1 MTELALHLAGGTVRD
16 DQALARRFGVGGQW
30 RHSTPDAWREAGLS
44 AGLVQRLSGQASL
57 KGAELE
63 ARRCQELGIRL
74 VSRRDESYPE
84 VLGQLHRP
92 PLVLAV
98 RGRWPPDPQ
107 TLAIVGARAATPS
120 GRQIAASFATRAAS
134 LGVAVISG
142 LARGVDRWALMATV
156 EAQGWALGVLGCG
169 IDVAYPRENRALQ
182 DRMARSGTVISEFPL
197 GQRPD
202 RWTFPR
208 RNRIIAALS
217 KAVLVV
223 EAGQRSGALITA
235 SHALELGRE
244 VWAVP
249 GPIDAELS
257 VGCNRLILD
266 GALPAIS
273 VDLLGE
279 FLGFSAAARPCGPPA
294 ERDPLLAALGHS
306 SLSVDELARAAGLDA
321 QEAASRLLALQLE
334 GAVQRLDGGLYIRR
348 Q

>member
-1 MTELALHLAGGTVRD
+1 MTELALHLAGGTIRD
-16 DQALARRFGVGGQW
+16 EQALVRHFGEGGQW
-30 RHSTPDAWREAGLS
+30 RHQTPDAWRRAGLP
-44 AGLVQRLSGQASL
+44 AGLTERLTKQVSL
-57 KGAELE
+57 ARAEQE
-63 ARRCQELGIRL
+63 AKRCKKLGIRL
-74 VSRRDESYPE
+74 VSRRDEDYPA
-84 VLGQLHRP
+84 LLRQLHRP
-92 PLVLAV
+92 PLMLSV
-98 RGRWPPDPQ
+98 RGLWPPVPQ

-120 GRQIAASFATRAAS
+120 GRQIAASFATRAAE

-142 LARGVDRWALMATV
+142 LARGVDRWALVATV

-169 IDVAYPRENRALQ
+169 IDVAYPSENRALQ
-182 DRMARSGTVISEFPL
+182 DRMARCGTVISEFPL

-208 RNRIIAALS
+208 RNRIIAALAQ
-217 KAVLVV
+217 AVLVV

-279 FLGFSAAARPCGPPA
+279 FLGLPQEAGALMP
-294 ERDPLLAALGHS
+294 ERNQDPLLAALGHS
-306 SLSVDELARAAGLDA
+306 GLSVDELARAAGLDA
-321 QEAASRLLALQLE
+321 REAASRLLALQLE

-348 Q
+348 R

>member
-1 MTELALHLAGGTVRD
+1 MGE
-16 DQALARRFGVGGQW
+16 
-30 RHSTPDAWREAGLS
+30 
-44 AGLVQRLSGQASL
+44 QASL
-57 KGAELE
+57 KGAEVE
-63 ARRCQELGIRL
+63 IRRCQELGIRL
-74 VSRRDESYPE
+74 VSRRDETYPA

-98 RGRWPPDPQ
+98 RGRWPPHPQ

-120 GRQIAASFATRAAS
+120 GRQIAASFASRAAE

-156 EAQGWALGVLGCG
+156 EAHGWALGVLGCG

-197 GQRPD
+197 GRRPD

-217 KAVLVV
+217 KAVLVI
-223 EAGQRSGALITA
+223 EASQRSGALITA

-249 GPIDAELS
+249 GAIDAELS
-257 VGCNRLILD
+257 AGCNRLILD

-279 FLGFSAAARPCGPPA
+279 FLGLTAESPSGISKP
-294 ERDPLLAALGHS
+294 ERDPLLAALERS
-306 SLSVDELARAAGLDA
+306 SLSADELARAAGLDA
-321 QEAASRLLALQLE
+321 GETASRLLALQLE

-348 Q
+348 R